1 MYGVREGCEEARES
15 VTIACRKI
23 ERVRCGHSLSE
34 AKRVLPGV
42 RCRGA
47 PSIEFAKRENKTTDK
62 N

>member
-15 VTIACRKI
+15 DTVARRKI
-23 ERVRCGHSLSE
+23 ERVRCGHSPSE

-42 RCRGA
+42 RCGGA
-47 PSIEFAKRENKTTDK
+47 PSIELAKRENKTTDK